1 MSGTGA
7 ASKKKAEQRV
17 GDFVLSDELQSSGSA
32 RVFRALY
39 APEKRDRSL
48 RIAPG
53 DHVIL
58 KVLRDVAARDAKLSQ
73 LFSREAEL
81 LAMIDHPNIVRF
93 VTRGVTGGR
102 VWTAVE
108 YVEGEELATVF
119 RVMQQEKV
127 RLRPELVASIA
138 ADVLAG
144 LASAQQLTD
153 HRGRTLGL
161 IHRGVTPKTVMLD
174 LKGQAKLVDFG
185 AALLSLREEPAGEVI
200 GTPGYMAP
208 EQARKDQL
216 TQGVD
221 VYQVGLTMFELLT
234 GERGFPVESAT
245 DEALLRAHAN
255 NRRAPWP
262 RGVDVPIEIKALVD
276 QALGATPEDRPAD
289 AAAFYALV
297 EQLVQD
303 PDESHRRLGLV
314 ARDLARTNPEKPE
327 PLYV

>member
-1 MSGTGA
+1 MVSAGA
-7 ASKKKAEQRV
+7 ASKKKGEQRV

-53 DHVIL
+53 EHVIL
-58 KVLRDVAARDAKLSQ
+58 KVLRDVAARDDKLSQ

-93 VTRGVTGGR
+93 ITRGVTGGR

-127 RLRPELVASIA
+127 RLHPELVASIA

-144 LASAQQLTD
+144 LSSAQQLTD

-161 IHRGVTPKTVMLD
+161 IHRDVTPKGVMLD

-185 AALLSLREEPAGEVI
+185 AALLSLREEPTVEVI
-200 GTPGYMAP
+200 GTPGYLSP

-221 VYQVGLTMFELLT
+221 VYQVGLLMFELLT
-234 GERGFPVESAT
+234 GERAFPIESAT
-245 DEALLRAHAN
+245 DEALLRSHAN

-262 RGVDVPIEIKALVD
+262 RGLDVPIEIKALVE

-303 PDESHRRLGLV
+303 PEESHRRLALV
-314 ARDLARTNPEKPE
+314 ARDLVRSNPEKPE
-327 PLYV
+327 PLYA